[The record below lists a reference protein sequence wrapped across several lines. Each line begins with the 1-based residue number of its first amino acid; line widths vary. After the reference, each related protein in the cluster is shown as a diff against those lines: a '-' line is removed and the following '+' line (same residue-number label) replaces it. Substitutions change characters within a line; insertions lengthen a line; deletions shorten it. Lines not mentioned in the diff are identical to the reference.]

1 MLDLFGWRR
10 RRRSGRRVIV
20 SAHDGYPRWVDSGA
34 DFIEVDIR
42 RAPDGAIVLAHDEL
56 EPGGTYVRLE
66 EVLDAACGRIGIQLD
81 LKETGY
87 EVELMR
93 MALNKCPAP
102 KLVLTAESPASARIV
117 KERFPAVQVG
127 ITAKDVKAT
136 HADFTPLEQGNA
148 SEEALEFCAM
158 NAIPVWVWTVD
169 DRRAMKRFIRDE
181 RVAGLITNRPDVAL
195 KLARSR

>member
-1 MLDLFGWRR
+1 M
-10 RRRSGRRVIV
+10 IV

-42 RAPDGAIVLAHDEL
+42 RAPDGTIVLAHDEL

-66 EVLDAACGRIGIQLD
+66 EVLEAACGRIGIQLD

-93 MALNKCPAP
+93 MALDKCPAP
-102 KLVLTAESPASARIV
+102 QLVLTSESPASARIV

-136 HADFTPLEQGNA
+136 HADFTPLEQANA